1 MELSRKVLRN
11 LVLSTFL
18 LLFYVHEQVSVLQ
31 VSYSIEKK
39 ERELARLN
47 EAYKIAKFNVL
58 RLRSPQAL
66 NQRMKQLS
74 LDLTVPTDQK
84 VIKVLKLQ
92 TIPVEEPVS
101 WRAPIQFMSW
111 LHMIKEAQAKTFGDG
126 KQKSS

>member
-11 LVLSTFL
+11 LVLCTFL
-18 LLFYVHEQVSVLQ
+18 LLFYVHEQVSILQ

-39 ERELARLN
+39 ERALARLN
-47 EAYKIAKFNVL
+47 ETYKVAKFNVL
-58 RLRSPQAL
+58 RLRSPNVL
-66 NQRMKQLS
+66 NKRVKQLS
-74 LDLTVPTDQK
+74 LDLTLPTDQE
-84 VIKVLKLQ
+84 VIKVLRPQ
-92 TIPVEEPVS
+92 AVPAEEPMS

>member
-58 RLRSPQAL
+58 RLRSPQVL

-84 VIKVLKLQ
+84 VIKVLKPQ
-92 TIPVEEPVS
+92 SIPVEEPVS

-126 KQKSS
+126 KQKSG

>member
-31 VSYSIEKK
+31 VSYAIEKK

-47 EAYKIAKFNVL
+47 ESYKIEKFNVL

-84 VIKVLKLQ
+84 VIKVLKPQ